1 MREKLPDTYAVHN
14 SQGEYVSLHN
24 EYLNIMVYQG
34 LLGIGIFLAFG
45 ILVFCRWGKNILK
58 TEDSDRNY
66 IGILSACILV
76 VAVAMGF
83 LMEGLYT
90 NSPAAFVLWTFLGY
104 LMQYM
109 QSTK

>member
-1 MREKLPDTYAVHN
+1 MEFFWH
-14 SQGEYVSLHN
+14 
-24 EYLNIMVYQG
+24 
-34 LLGIGIFLAFG
+34 LAFWYFAG
-45 ILVFCRWGKNILK
+45 GGKNILK